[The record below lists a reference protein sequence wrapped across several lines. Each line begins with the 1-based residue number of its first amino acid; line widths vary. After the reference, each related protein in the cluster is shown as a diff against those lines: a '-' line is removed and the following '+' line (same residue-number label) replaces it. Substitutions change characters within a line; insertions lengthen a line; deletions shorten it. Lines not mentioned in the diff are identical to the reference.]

1 MKDTM
6 TMEKILRRARQ
17 HVVTESVAQTIRADR
32 CYGNVNNLNLSDIFN
47 ILVKEAGRLCDC
59 YAGDIFYELG
69 LLDEVTKD
77 DSILFEQDEFHL
89 VIGIYDCGT
98 RSRSNLQDLAA
109 IADNYRAIYEVEITL
124 AEDYNTERQPDGE
137 STYFRAKLY
146 KVDPHMLGYYYDKE
160 MA

>member
-6 TMEKILRRARQ
+6 TMEKNLRRARQ
-17 HVVTESVAQTIRADR
+17 HLVTESVAQTIRADR

-59 YAGDIFYELG
+59 YAGDIFYDLMR
-69 LLDEVTKD
+69 LNAITRN
-77 DSILFEQDEFHL
+77 DSILFEQDGFHF

-98 RSRSNLQDLAA
+98 RSRYSLQDLAA
-109 IADNYRAIYEVEITL
+109 ITDTYRAIYEVEITL

-137 STYFRAKLY
+137 STYFRVKLY
-146 KVDPHMLGYYYDKE
+146 KVDPHMLEYYYDKE